1 MYVRQC
7 TRCGVIDGR
16 EAFPDEEAA
25 ARTDGWVCEHCGST
39 AFEAVVMVDE
49 DVAASPDDPYE

>member
-16 EAFPDEEAA
+16 VAFDDEDAA
-25 ARTDGWVCEHCGST
+25 ARADGWVCDHCGGT
-39 AFEAVVMVDE
+39 EFEAVVMIDE